1 MKHMVKQPKRKSTS
15 YDRKDM
21 IRLMERS
28 GITMDDLQADRLW
41 SYHNLLRQY
50 NPDLNL
56 TRIHNFENMV
66 LKLYVDSIL
75 PGAMMPLP
83 SPLMDLGSGPGM
95 PGIPLKIVFPE
106 LEVILAESR
115 SKRTDFLNI
124 VIEKIGLKNISVIS
138 KNITESFMEPVNG
151 VITRAVEN
159 MGLTLERIS
168 GCLAKG
174 GLAVF
179 MKGPGC
185 DPEIADAADKCA
197 GQYRLFSDIPY
208 RIPHTPHDRRLVVFE
223 RLSAP
228 IWQIKDAAMTKH
240 LFRRIESEDN
250 ALFKQ
255 LKKLRSGK
263 GIRKNRAAL
272 VSGSKI
278 VREILDAFP
287 ERCLAWISRD
297 DQPPGPELPENTE
310 WYQLSPQLFQA
321 IDEFGTNAPILMVA
335 APDMTPWQP
344 DTGFENGC
352 SLLVPF
358 QDPEN
363 VGAVIRSAV
372 AFGVTRVILLAESAH
387 PFHPKAIRASGGAV
401 FHADFFDGPAL
412 SDLPRDA
419 NILALSAEGKTISAF
434 QFPPAFG
441 LLAGIEGPGLPEHLR
456 KNALSIPIMPAVES
470 LNAATAAA
478 IALFAWSCSA
488 RKVKI
493 KQASDNG
500 GPGQ

>member
-1 MKHMVKQPKRKSTS
+1 MTGNIKQPKRKSPS

-21 IRLMERS
+21 VLLLERS
-28 GITMDDLQADRLW
+28 GITLADSQAERLW

-50 NPDLNL
+50 NPELNL

-75 PGAMMPLP
+75 PGTLIQLP

-95 PGIPLKIVFPE
+95 PGIPLKIAFPE

-115 SKRTDFLNI
+115 SKRTDFLKI
-124 VIEKIGLKNISVIS
+124 VIEKIQLKKISVIS
-138 KNITESFMEPVNG
+138 KSISESFREPVNA

-159 MGLTLERIS
+159 MVPTLERIS
-168 GCLAKG
+168 GCLAQG

-185 DPEIADAADKCA
+185 DPEVADAVDKCG
-197 GQYRLFSDIPY
+197 GQYRLSADIPY
-208 RIPHTPHDRRLVVFE
+208 RIPHTTHDRRLVVFE

-228 IWQIKDAAMTKH
+228 VWQIKDAAMTRH
-240 LFRRIESEDN
+240 PFRSIESEDN

-255 LKKLRSGK
+255 LKKLRSGR
-263 GIRKNRAAL
+263 GIRKNQAAL

-278 VREILDAFP
+278 TREILNAFP
-287 ERCLAWISRD
+287 ERCQAWISRD
-297 DQPPGPELPENTE
+297 DQPPGPDVPENVA
-310 WYQLSPQLFQA
+310 WYQLSPHLFQA

-335 APDMTPWQP
+335 VPDMIPWRP
-344 DTGFENGC
+344 DTGFEKGC

-363 VGAVIRSAV
+363 VGTVIRSAV

-401 FHADFFDGPAL
+401 FHADLYEGPAL
-412 SDLPRDA
+412 SDLPPDLS
-419 NILALSAEGKTISAF
+419 ILALSAEGADISALE
-434 QFPPAFG
+434 FPPAFG
-441 LLAGIEGPGLPEHLR
+441 LLPGIEGPGLPDHLR
-456 KNALSIPIMPAVES
+456 ANALSIPITPEVES
-470 LNAATAAA
+470 LNAATATA
-478 IALFAWSCSA
+478 IALFAWSLSS
-488 RKVKI
+488 RRGKPI
-493 KQASDNG
+493 PENG
-500 GPGQ
+500 GPCP

>member
-1 MKHMVKQPKRKSTS
+1 MKHIAKQPKRKSTS
-15 YDRKDM
+15 YDRTDM

-28 GITMDDLQADRLW
+28 GIAIDDFQADRLW

-75 PGAMMPLP
+75 PGALMPLP

-115 SKRTDFLNI
+115 SKRTDFLKI
-124 VIEKIGLKNISVIS
+124 VIEKLELQNISVIS
-138 KNITESFMEPVNG
+138 KSITESFMEPVNG

-185 DPEIADAADKCA
+185 DPEIADAVDKCA
-197 GQYRLFSDIPY
+197 GQYRLFSDIVY
-208 RIPHTPHDRRLVVFE
+208 KIPHTPHDRRLVVFE

-228 IWQIKDAAMTKH
+228 VWQIKDAAMTRH

-278 VREILDAFP
+278 VREVLAAFP
-287 ERCLAWISRD
+287 QRCLAWISRE
-297 DQPPGPELPENTE
+297 DQPPGEDLPENVE

-344 DTGFENGC
+344 DAGFENGC
-352 SLLVPF
+352 TLLVPF

-372 AFGVTRVILLAESAH
+372 AFGVTRIVLLAESAH

-419 NILALSAEGKTISAF
+419 HILTLSAEGTDISDV

-441 LLAGIEGPGLPEHLR
+441 LLAGIEGPGLPAHLR
-456 KNALSIPIMPAVES
+456 ENALSIPIMPAVES

-478 IALFAWSCSA
+478 IALFAWSCSL
-488 RKVKI
+488 RKGRNSPTSKN
-493 KQASDNG
+493 KGA
-500 GPGQ
+500 

>member
-1 MKHMVKQPKRKSTS
+1 MKHIAKQPKRKSTS
-15 YDRKDM
+15 YDRTDM

-28 GITMDDLQADRLW
+28 GIAINDFQADRLW

-75 PGAMMPLP
+75 PGALMPLP

-115 SKRTDFLNI
+115 SKRTDFLKI
-124 VIEKIGLKNISVIS
+124 VIEKLELQNISVIAKS
-138 KNITESFMEPVNG
+138 ITESFMEPVNG

-185 DPEIADAADKCA
+185 DPEIADAVDKCA
-197 GQYRLFSDIPY
+197 GQYRLFSDIVY
-208 RIPHTPHDRRLVVFE
+208 KIPHTPHDRRLVVFE

-228 IWQIKDAAMTKH
+228 VWQIKDAAMTRH

-278 VREILDAFP
+278 VREVLAAFP
-287 ERCLAWISRD
+287 QRCLAWISRE
-297 DQPPGPELPENTE
+297 DQPPGEDLPENVE

-344 DTGFENGC
+344 DAGFENGC
-352 SLLVPF
+352 TLLVPF

-372 AFGVTRVILLAESAH
+372 AFGVTRIVLLAESAH

-412 SDLPRDA
+412 SELPKDA
-419 NILALSAEGKTISAF
+419 NILALSAEGTDISDV

-441 LLAGIEGPGLPEHLR
+441 LLAGIEGPGLPAHLR
-456 KNALSIPIMPAVES
+456 ENALSIPIMPAVES

-478 IALFAWSCSA
+478 IALFAWSCSL
-488 RKVKI
+488 RKGRNSPTSKN
-493 KQASDNG
+493 KGA
-500 GPGQ
+500 